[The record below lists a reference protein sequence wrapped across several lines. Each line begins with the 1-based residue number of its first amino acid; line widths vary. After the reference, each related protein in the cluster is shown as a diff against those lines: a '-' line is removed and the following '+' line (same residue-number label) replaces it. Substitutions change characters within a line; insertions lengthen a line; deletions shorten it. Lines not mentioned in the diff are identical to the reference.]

1 MGKYAVVIGI
11 NYLNNPEAKRK
22 HHFLYFHISFVLR
35 LFHGSKLSLTLLY
48 AYSFHFRVY
57 PVEGCCNDARIIFGL
72 LQRKGFDESDIVM
85 LIDDDDNYKVPN
97 HVNVKKALKW
107 LCSDREEDDIL
118 FMHFSGH
125 GTQLPA
131 DNDADDVEEDKLD
144 EAIVLDQLFP
154 MTDDDLKQYFSMV
167 PSQTKVTVITDCCHS
182 GTMLDGAEVII
193 EGPKD
198 SSSAVSQQESEEL
211 LSILGGSRGAEVS
224 TNRSLPIET
233 ICSVMSQKLGGADVP
248 PTSSG
253 LNGALT
259 KVFGGTAGSLM
270 FKYATKFI
278 DKNGD
283 GERGQMSGMLGG
295 LLGALGGGGSGAPP
309 QKADPISSLLGGG
322 GGGGALG
329 GMMSSFMG
337 GGRPEPKPE
346 PQEQDPMGQV
356 MGLMNQF
363 GFGGSEDIEGASSV
377 PPYNPGPKQVSRDS
391 VVLITGCQANET
403 SADVRPAN
411 GEPHGALTKTLAD
424 IQAKDDNISYYDLVS
439 HVRSSLSV
447 AGFSQNPCLETC
459 EARSTEPFIC

>member
-1 MGKYAVVIGI
+1 M
-11 NYLNNPEAKRK
+11 
-22 HHFLYFHISFVLR
+22 
-35 LFHGSKLSLTLLY
+35 
-48 AYSFHFRVY
+48 
-57 PVEGCCNDARIIFGL
+57 

-85 LIDDDDNYKVPN
+85 LIDDDDNCKVPN

-107 LCSDREEDDIL
+107 LCTDREEDDIL

-131 DNDADDVEEDKLD
+131 DDDADDVEADKLD

-198 SSSAVSQQESEEL
+198 SSCAVAQQESDEL

-224 TNRSLPIET
+224 TNRSLPIDT

-283 GERGQMSGMLGG
+283 RDGGDITSLLGG
-295 LLGALGGGGSGAPP
+295 LLGPVAGGGGGAP
-309 QKADPISSLLGGG
+309 QKSNPLSALMGGG
-322 GGGGALG
+322 GGGGGPLG
-329 GMMSSFMG
+329 GIMSCLTG
-337 GGRPEPKPE
+337 GGRPESKPE
-346 PQEQDPMGQV
+346 LQEDPMGQV

-363 GFGGSEDIEGASSV
+363 GFGGSEDVEEAASV

-424 IQAKDDNISYYDLVS
+424 IEAKDDNISYYDLVS
-439 HVRSSLSV
+439 HVRSSLST
-447 AGFSQNPCLETC
+447 AGFSQNPCLETS
-459 EARSTEPFIC
+459 EERSVEPFICES

>member
-1 MGKYAVVIGI
+1 M
-11 NYLNNPEAKRK
+11 
-22 HHFLYFHISFVLR
+22 
-35 LFHGSKLSLTLLY
+35 
-48 AYSFHFRVY
+48 
-57 PVEGCCNDARIIFGL
+57 

-107 LCSDREEDDIL
+107 LCTDREEDDIL

-131 DNDADDVEEDKLD
+131 DDDADDVELDKLD
-144 EAIVLDQLFP
+144 EAIILDQLFP
-154 MTDDDLKQYFSMV
+154 MTDDDLKQYFTMV
-167 PSQTKVTVITDCCHS
+167 PPETKVTVITDCCHS
-182 GTMLDGAEVII
+182 GTMLDGDQVII

-198 SSSAVSQQESEEL
+198 SSSAVAQQESDSL

-253 LNGALT
+253 VSDALT

-270 FKYATKFI
+270 FKYATKFM

-283 GERGQMSGMLGG
+283 GEHGQMSGLIGG
-295 LLGALGGGGSGAPP
+295 LLGSLGGGGGGS
-309 QKADPISSLLGGG
+309 QKSNPISSLLGGG
-322 GGGGALG
+322 GGGGGGGALCG
-329 GMMSSFMG
+329 LMSAFG
-337 GGRPEPKPE
+337 GGRPQSK
-346 PQEQDPMGQV
+346 PQEEDPMAQI
-356 MGLMNQF
+356 MGMMNQF
-363 GFGGSEDIEGASSV
+363 GFGGTEDNEEAASV

-391 VVLITGCQANET
+391 IVLITGCQANET

-424 IQAKDDNISYYDLVS
+424 IQARDENISYYDLVS
-439 HVRSSLSV
+439 HVRSSLSA
-447 AGFSQNPCLETC
+447 AGFAQNPCLETS
-459 EARSTEPFIC
+459 EDRSVEPFICES